1 MVKIIFQKNTYVYFS
16 LNLQQSINSQVSI
29 NFCKLLFSNIILY
42 GNNINIKQIII
53 VKDSS
58 IKRIIKWFY

>member
-1 MVKIIFQKNTYVYFS
+1 MVKIIFQKKTYVYFS
-16 LNLQQSINSQVSI
+16 LTLQQSINSQVSI